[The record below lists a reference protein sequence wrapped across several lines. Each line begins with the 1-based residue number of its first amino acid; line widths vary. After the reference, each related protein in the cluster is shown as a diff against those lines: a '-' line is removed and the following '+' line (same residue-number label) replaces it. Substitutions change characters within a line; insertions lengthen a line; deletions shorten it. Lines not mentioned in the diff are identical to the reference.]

1 MNFDPNT
8 ITPRQRLL
16 VILAMTGSLS
26 LIMMDITI
34 VAIAL
39 PEIGRELSLSSEA
52 LHWVINAYI
61 VVMASMVALGGRLGD
76 LIGKRTAF

>member
-1 MNFDPNT
+1 MGFQPNT
-8 ITPRQRLL
+8 TTSTQRLL

-61 VVMASMVALGGRLGD
+61 VVMASMVAFGGRVD
-76 LIGKRTAF
+76 